1 MGSLAP
7 CSGRRVGRERAA
19 PFLVHAREVRRIA
32 EEEGHAD
39 DLVERAAGRIEDR
52 LDFGQALPR
61 LLHDGRPDDGP
72 GRRIE
77 RALPW
82 HETESGGLYRL
93 TVIGGLGAWS
103 A

>member
-1 MGSLAP
+1 
-7 CSGRRVGRERAA
+7 V

-61 LLHDGRPDDGP
+61 LLHDGPYFL
-72 GRRIE
+72 
-77 RALPW
+77 AC
-82 HETESGGLYRL
+82 ETER
-93 TVIGGLGAWS
+93 TVSRG
-103 A
+103 